1 MYKFLA
7 PLMTF
12 AATAG
17 SSDWSADYSG
27 IVEATE
33 TGLQNVATNAMSLI
47 GSLVPVA
54 VGVAGAV
61 IVVRLGMR
69 VFRSITGR

>member
-1 MYKFLA
+1 MCDFFG

-12 AATAG
+12 AATV

-33 TGLQNVATNAMSLI
+33 TGLQNVASNGMTLI
-47 GSLVPVA
+47 GNLVPVA

-69 VFRSITGR
+69 VFRSIAGR